1 MQLVRHCDKHF
12 FFVKSKPTAA
22 TKWLGVAIY
31 AAEHLKKIVK
41 WWNTRNC
48 QKIFLHYNGRV
59 LAHCVLKRAQ
69 RQRVR
74 HMSYAC
80 LNNAA
85 RSAERECRAMKC
97 ANEWLQEQDKSKA
110 SIIAR
115 LQYIGRLLH
124 TIKRRNERNAGRM
137 AKDSTRLFA
146 YGPHLLMQQPAIPFC
161 PFSLM
166 TLLFFMAEI
175 CSKLVKKSLAAPFPL
190 P

>member
-1 MQLVRHCDKHF
+1 M
-12 FFVKSKPTAA
+12 
-22 TKWLGVAIY
+22 
-31 AAEHLKKIVK
+31 
-41 WWNTRNC
+41 
-48 QKIFLHYNGRV
+48 
-59 LAHCVLKRAQ
+59 AHCVLKRAQ

-74 HMSYAC
+74 HISYAC

-137 AKDSTRLFA
+137 AKDSTRQFA

-166 TLLFFMAEI
+166 TLLFFLAEI
-175 CSKLVKKSLAAPFPL
+175 CSKLLGKVYLQRLPSSLIKHTAHSQLVQRVFGDVGQL
-190 P
+190 QRRRCG